1 MVDVLLCYKV
11 TFKSIHIRE
20 CGKYVKVKT
29 LVNVISGNDVFL
41 CLLFLFHF
49 LPLFLDVT
57 VHLDD
62 KIKKKRQAQTNQ
74 E

>member
-1 MVDVLLCYKV
+1 VDVLLCYKV

>member
-1 MVDVLLCYKV
+1 VLLCYKV

-20 CGKYVKVKT
+20 CGNYVKVKT
-29 LVNVISGNDVFL
+29 LVNGISGNDVFL
-41 CLLFLFHF
+41 CLLFLFQF

-62 KIKKKRQAQTNQ
+62 KIKKQRQTQSNQ